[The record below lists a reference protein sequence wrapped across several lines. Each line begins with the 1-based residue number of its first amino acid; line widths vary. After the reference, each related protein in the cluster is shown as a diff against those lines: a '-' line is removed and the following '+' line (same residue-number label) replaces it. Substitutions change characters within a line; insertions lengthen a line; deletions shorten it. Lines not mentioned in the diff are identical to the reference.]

1 MRDLLIMDR
10 LLVGISDD
18 KTREELLCR
27 GMEAASL
34 HMKTL
39 KSDEINKIKDMT
51 KKKKKSGHDKYQ
63 PRSKNSPQ
71 CDDQKSVKKKC
82 LFCLQIHVMKKEI
95 CPAWRKTCAA
105 RGERNHFKVSR
116 RCKRQSVN
124 SLAEDQLVLS
134 KHYLGELPIRPEKVR
149 LQMWNKTSQAA
160 LGKYK
165 VKNPTTRKEYKVD
178 FVIVD
183 NNNTPLLSG
192 VAAQK
197 MNLISVHYDKFKAV
211 NVVTRDSHKYFKQ
224 FSDAFKDMPG
234 TPPGRKVHLTTIEGS
249 KHVIRCARTLPE
261 SRKQVVRDEL
271 QRLVDAGIIV
281 PVDEPTDWV
290 SQISV
295 AEKKSGIRICV
306 DPRPLNHALKREHC
320 KLPTP
325 DNVLPELTTAKGLSV
340 CDLKSGYL
348 HYVLDHAPSLLT
360 TFATPF
366 GRFR

>member
-1 MRDLLIMDR
+1 
-10 LLVGISDD
+10 
-18 KTREELLCR
+18 
-27 GMEAASL
+27 
-34 HMKTL
+34 
-39 KSDEINKIKDMT
+39 
-51 KKKKKSGHDKYQ
+51 
-63 PRSKNSPQ
+63 
-71 CDDQKSVKKKC
+71 
-82 LFCLQIHVMKKEI
+82 
-95 CPAWRKTCAA
+95 
-105 RGERNHFKVSR
+105 
-116 RCKRQSVN
+116 
-124 SLAEDQLVLS
+124 
-134 KHYLGELPIRPEKVR
+134 
-149 LQMWNKTSQAA
+149 
-160 LGKYK
+160 
-165 VKNPTTRKEYKVD
+165 
-178 FVIVD
+178 
-183 NNNTPLLSG
+183 
-192 VAAQK
+192 

-211 NVVTRDSHKYFKQ
+211 NVVTQDSHKYFKQ

-261 SRKQVVRDEL
+261 SRKQAVRDEL